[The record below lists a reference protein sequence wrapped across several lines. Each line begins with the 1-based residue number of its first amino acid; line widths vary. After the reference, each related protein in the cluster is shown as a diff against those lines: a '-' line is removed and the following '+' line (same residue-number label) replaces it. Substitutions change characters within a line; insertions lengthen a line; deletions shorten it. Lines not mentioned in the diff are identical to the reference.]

1 MNKKVRANE
10 DHLARRNDLQNYLHD
25 IKDRLW
31 LDVEPSLRA
40 QKPKSRKS
48 KVPEIVFKYRE
59 DMLINSFLLDDDD
72 E

>member
-1 MNKKVRANE
+1 MNKKVRSNE
-10 DHLARRNDLQNYLHD
+10 DHLARRNDLQNHLHD

-59 DMLINSFLLDDDD
+59 DMLINSFLLDDD